1 MGPVGPP
8 PEADAPDE
16 LAEAPREAAP
26 VRRFEFA
33 HKVFHV
39 EDGVFLIDEASE
51 APVYSVDLGDVRAT
65 LTFGTLCASFGI
77 EPGSPDA
84 LLLEDVRRALAFVR
98 RVRHGD
104 SIPSELLDGSASW
117 SVDERHREIARGRVW
132 IGLVAWLSGGKAASG
147 VSIDEFARIANSPEA
162 RARVQGSLGVLA
174 DQLGYPPEK
183 RADVVDRIERLIDE
197 LAYVEALRE
206 RVGLARR
213 IVETLRGYRV
223 AFKRERTL
231 TEEVERTM
239 LLAERPVA
247 GHEKRLADLD
257 ARTAET
263 LETLRR
269 LDAQIEQIRR
279 TRDALHAG
287 MMKWDGMLAVWADAP
302 ALPGPDTHRLIRNT
316 YRFAA
321 RHFPVQQEWK
331 R

>member
-1 MGPVGPP
+1 MGPLGPP
-8 PEADAPDE
+8 PDAETPDE

-39 EDGVFLIDEASE
+39 ENGAFLIDETGDE
-51 APVYSVDLGDVRAT
+51 PVYSVDLGDVRAT
-65 LTFGTLCASFGI
+65 LTFATLRASFGI
-77 EPGSPDA
+77 EPGTPDA
-84 LLLEDVRRALAFVR
+84 LLLEDVKRALVFVR
-98 RVRHGD
+98 SVRHGD

-117 SVDERHREIARGRVW
+117 SVDDRHREIARGRVW

-162 RARVQGSLGVLA
+162 RARVQGSFGVLA
-174 DQLGYPPEK
+174 DTLGYPPE
-183 RADVVDRIERLIDE
+183 RRGDVVDRIERLIDE

-206 RVGLARR
+206 RVGMARQ
-213 IVETLRGYRV
+213 IVATLRGYRA

-231 TEEVERTM
+231 TEEVERTL
-239 LLAERPVA
+239 LLAERPVVD
-247 GHEKRLADLD
+247 HEKRLAGLD
-257 ARTAET
+257 AHTAET

-287 MMKWDGMLAVWADAP
+287 MMKWDAMLAVWADAP
-302 ALPGPDTHRLIRNT
+302 PLPGPDTHRLIRNT
-316 YRFAA
+316 YRFVA